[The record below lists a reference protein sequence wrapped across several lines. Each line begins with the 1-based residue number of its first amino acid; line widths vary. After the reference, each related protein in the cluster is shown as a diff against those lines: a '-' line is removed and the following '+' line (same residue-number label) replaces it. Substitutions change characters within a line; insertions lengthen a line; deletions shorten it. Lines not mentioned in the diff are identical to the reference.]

1 MITQRA
7 SIVGG
12 LEAASLWLVF
22 HEIGVPA
29 QECLVLA
36 AVVAIG
42 GKVMTFPATHK
53 TSRVILAKPRAIFRT
68 LLDPETIPAWRLPN
82 GVTARIEHFDSHA
95 GGAYRI
101 AFQQSLEGAEP
112 NGSSN
117 LAGVVD
123 GRFAEILPDERIVES
138 VRFDI
143 TNPPLQGELS
153 ITTMLEQVKD
163 GTKVTMAIEDNL
175 SGISEGDFRAGMD
188 MMLKKLANFV
198 E

>member
-1 MITQRA
+1 
-7 SIVGG
+7 
-12 LEAASLWLVF
+12 
-22 HEIGVPA
+22 
-29 QECLVLA
+29 
-36 AVVAIG
+36 
-42 GKVMTFPATHK
+42 MTLPATHK

-68 LLDPETIPAWRLPN
+68 LLDPETIPAWRLPG
-82 GVTARIEHFDSHA
+82 GVTARIEHFDSRP

-101 AFQQSLEGAEP
+101 AFQQSREGPEESE
-112 NGSSN
+112 SSKV
-117 LAGVVD
+117 AGVVD

-143 TNPPLQGELS
+143 AHPRWQGELS

-163 GTKVTMAIEDNL
+163 GTKVTMAAEDIP
-175 SGISEGDFRAGMD
+175 SGISEGDCRAGMD